1 MDARSHFVWLDQSQ
15 TRPHFPDPQLAMRE
29 PNGLLAAGGN
39 LSPAWLLAAYEQGIF
54 PWFSPGEPILWW
66 SPDPRAV
73 LPCGQL
79 HRSQKLQRKLRQ
91 ERFAATWNLAFTEVL
106 RHCSRANDPDQG
118 IWLGPQMQQ
127 AYTELHRLGHAHSV
141 EIWIDQTL
149 AGAVYGVRRGPVFF
163 AESMVSLR
171 SDGSKLALCAL
182 EDVLLSLG
190 VNLIDAQIP
199 SAHLARMGFES
210 WARGRF
216 LSALRSRLT
225 TARVREPAAG
235 IRRRWLAGNVDHLP
249 NDHGLQTTRG
259 RQ

>member
-1 MDARSHFVWLDQSQ
+1 MDARPHFVWLDQRQ
-15 TRPHFPDPQLAMRE
+15 LRPQFPDPQTAMRE

-39 LSPAWLLAAYEQGIF
+39 LSPDWLLSAYEAGIF

-79 HRSQKLQRKLRQ
+79 HRSTKLRRKLRQ
-91 ERFAATWNLAFTEVL
+91 SRFAATWNVAFSEVL
-106 RHCSRANDPDQG
+106 GLCSRASDPEQG
-118 IWLGPQMQQ
+118 VWLGPQMQQ
-127 AYTELHRLGHAHSV
+127 AYTQLHRLGHAHSV
-141 EIWIDQTL
+141 EIWMEQEL

-171 SDGSKLALCAL
+171 TDGSKLALCAL
-182 EDVLLSLG
+182 EDALLSLG

-199 SAHLARMGFES
+199 SPHLARMGFES

-225 TARVREPAAG
+225 AQRIREPRAAVVPQ
-235 IRRRWLAGNVDHLP
+235 WLTGDRGHLP
-249 NDHGLQTTRG
+249 QQALDQLWPDQ
-259 RQ
+259 